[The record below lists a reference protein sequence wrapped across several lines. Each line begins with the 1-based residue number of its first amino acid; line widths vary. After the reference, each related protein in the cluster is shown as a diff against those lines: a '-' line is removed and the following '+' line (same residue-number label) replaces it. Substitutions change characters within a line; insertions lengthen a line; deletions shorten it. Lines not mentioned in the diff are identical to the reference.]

1 MIFKNNQQAKKF
13 LQDYI
18 TWGVE
23 ERDEYFDRTRYA
35 TYFNGHKII
44 AEETL
49 YLGSEYNP
57 ETRRLE
63 PAAGTIVQ
71 YYFLP
76 NSNKDKPM
84 YSYRE
89 SLANMITLIR
99 GADKEE

>member
-1 MIFKNNQQAKKF
+1 MIFKNNQQARKF

-18 TWGVE
+18 AWGVE
-23 ERDEYFDRTRYA
+23 TKDEYFDRTRYA
-35 TYFNGHKII
+35 TYFNGHKLI

-49 YLGSEYNP
+49 YLGKEYNT

-63 PAAGTIVQ
+63 PAVGTIVQ

-76 NSNKDKPM
+76 NGQKNKPM

-89 SLANMITLIR
+89 SLVNMITLIR
-99 GADKEE
+99 VADKEG